1 MSPADDDLP
10 ARYLA
15 QVKGVHGMAVLNHDE
30 VGNIHDIV
38 DGTQPRRVQ
47 VLPQP
52 QGRRRDAHVLDDP
65 GRVAGA
71 QVGRFHADFHFV
83 VNVAARFGHVGL
95 GRMEGRIQRRGG
107 LPGDAYRA
115 QTVGTV
121 GQNLEIHGVVVNA
134 QNGAHV
140 AAHGV
145 FFVEDQQARIADAGI
160 QLLRHLQF
168 RGGAEHALG
177 DHAPQLAL
185 LDLDAAGQV
194 GTVQRHGHQHA
205 PLHIGRAAHDV
216 QGFLAAHVYRT
227 LMQMGALHVLA
238 GQHTAHDH
246 LVHAVGHVLH
256 AFHGGAG
263 HDHSA
268 FIFLGAD
275 GNVRVFPNHVHT
287 QFHRSFPP

>member
-1 MSPADDDLP
+1 
-10 ARYLA
+10 
-15 QVKGVHGMAVLNHDE
+15 MAVLNHDE

-38 DGTQPRRVQ
+38 DGTQTRRVQ

-52 QGRRRDAHVLDDP
+52 QGRGRDAHVLDDP

-95 GRMEGRIQRRGG
+95 GRFERSVQRRGG
-107 LPGDAYRA
+107 LPGNAQRA

-121 GQNLEIHGVVVNA
+121 GQNFEIHGVVVNA

-145 FFVEDQQARIADAGI
+145 FFVEDQQARIAHAGI

-194 GTVQRHGHQHA
+194 GTVQRYGHQYA
-205 PLHIGRAAHDV
+205 RLYVGRAAYDV
-216 QGFLAAHVYRT
+216 QRLLAAHVYRT

-256 AFHGGAG
+256 ALHGGAG

-275 GNVRVFPNHVHT
+275 GNVRVFPNHIHT